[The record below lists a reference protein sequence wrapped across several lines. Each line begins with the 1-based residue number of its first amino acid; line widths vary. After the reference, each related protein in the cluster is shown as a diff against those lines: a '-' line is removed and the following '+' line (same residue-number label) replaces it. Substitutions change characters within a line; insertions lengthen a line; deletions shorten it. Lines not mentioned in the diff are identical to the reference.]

1 MYFFVFQMAKILKV
15 NLSELGRLERVGWV
29 RILVDLEKTKRG
41 KGMQVGAVE
50 QGWVWVGMWLKRYRA
65 IRSQSTK
72 NQPSDKT

>member
-1 MYFFVFQMAKILKV
+1 MV
-15 NLSELGRLERVGWV
+15 NLSAVRRLNGLGWV
-29 RILVDLEKTKRG
+29 SILFDLEKTKRG